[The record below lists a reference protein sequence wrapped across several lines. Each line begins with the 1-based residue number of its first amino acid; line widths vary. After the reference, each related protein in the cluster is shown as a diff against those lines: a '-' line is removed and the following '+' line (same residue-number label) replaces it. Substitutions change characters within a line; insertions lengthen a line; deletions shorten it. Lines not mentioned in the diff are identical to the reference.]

1 MSHRF
6 SCKLVGFNL
15 KAIGQCHVK
24 GALLRFK
31 FQSLL
36 ECYDKN
42 VKHEGNISMIV
53 ILDSV

>member
-1 MSHRF
+1 MSQRF

-24 GALLRFK
+24 EALLRFK

-36 ECYDKN
+36 ECYDKIM
-42 VKHEGNISMIV
+42 KHEDNVSMIV
-53 ILDSV
+53 VSDLV